1 MTRRVS
7 TGGCYNHSATELD
20 MKLGSSL
27 ELCRLYKIWS
37 HSSGSQGPLNEF
49 EQVLMIT
56 KLSPKVHGGSQT
68 GGMLN
73 FCELLEICNF
83 RQAQAEN
90 SAENQLL
97 HWFWK
102 VFQHLHNE
110 FQVWKHIFISC
121 IYENRQIWLWFW
133 HLFCTYFLRFI
144 TQCIGADCR
153 CIVQFL
159 KWFFHNINHS
169 GHILL
174 QWDQFFFGHLSSYK
188 TFSHLIIHFD
198 ASSCARIEFSFQS
211 FGLIRS
217 SKPYEPSTPKS
228 GIAST
233 YIYSISTTTNL
244 LYMMVYYVIYI
255 IELSAKDFLVP
266 A

>member
-1 MTRRVS
+1 MTRRGS

-90 SAENQLL
+90 YAENQLL
-97 HWFWK
+97 HWFLK
-102 VFQHLHNE
+102 GILTFAQCIPGPKTYFYKLHLWEQTNLTMILTPFLHL
-110 FQVWKHIFISC
+110 FST
-121 IYENRQIWLWFW
+121 IYYSVMLWFSW
-133 HLFCTYFLRFI
+133 HPLF
-144 TQCIGADCR
+144 
-153 CIVQFL
+153 
-159 KWFFHNINHS
+159 K
-169 GHILL
+169 
-174 QWDQFFFGHLSSYK
+174 
-188 TFSHLIIHFD
+188 
-198 ASSCARIEFSFQS
+198 
-211 FGLIRS
+211 
-217 SKPYEPSTPKS
+217 KS
-228 GIAST
+228 
-233 YIYSISTTTNL
+233 
-244 LYMMVYYVIYI
+244 
-255 IELSAKDFLVP
+255 
-266 A
+266 

>member
-1 MTRRVS
+1 MTTRGS

-27 ELCRLYKIWS
+27 EICRLYKIWS

-97 HWFWK
+97 HWFLKGILTFAQWILDPKTLFYMLHIWK
-102 VFQHLHNE
+102 LTKLTKILTPFL
-110 FQVWKHIFISC
+110 
-121 IYENRQIWLWFW
+121 
-133 HLFCTYFLRFI
+133 HLFSIIYHSVNCLLTTY
-144 TQCIGADCR
+144 A
-153 CIVQFL
+153 
-159 KWFFHNINHS
+159 H
-169 GHILL
+169 
-174 QWDQFFFGHLSSYK
+174 
-188 TFSHLIIHFD
+188 
-198 ASSCARIEFSFQS
+198 
-211 FGLIRS
+211 
-217 SKPYEPSTPKS
+217 
-228 GIAST
+228 
-233 YIYSISTTTNL
+233 
-244 LYMMVYYVIYI
+244 VYY
-255 IELSAKDFLVP
+255 L
-266 A
+266 